1 MKTGSFAPERD
12 MWAWPLKHRSAHAT
26 IASVWQGPRQ
36 GKGIHSL
43 SAFTSYDT
51 TEVLLETDSMTIRLA
66 KIADL
71 DAMLD
76 DVDPVTFDEDERLP
90 YWANLWPSAVGLA
103 RYLDRRVPLGG
114 QRVLELGCGLGLL
127 GVVAARDGARVLCTD
142 YEAEALA
149 FARHNALL
157 NGCCGIRFRLV
168 DWRYPALKRRYDTIL
183 ASDVIYEARNFGPL
197 VALLQRFLAHGGR
210 AFFADPGRPNAV
222 PFFALLRQRGF
233 TYEKVIE
240 PVEWEGHHHIAIYI
254 IRHRSAADLTP
265 LALPDTKKKLQ
276 ARFVQSL
283 TRMRHGRPR
292 HACPAP

>member
-1 MKTGSFAPERD
+1 MLQLLSHNKVRD
-12 MWAWPLKHRSAHAT
+12 R
-26 IASVWQGPRQ
+26 
-36 GKGIHSL
+36 GKAL

-51 TEVLLETDSMTIRLA
+51 TEVHLETDSMTIRLA

-76 DVDPVTFDEDERLP
+76 DVDPITFNEDERLP
-90 YWANLWPSAVGLA
+90 YWADLWPSAIGLA
-103 RYLDRRVPLGG
+103 RYLDRCVPLGG
-114 QRVLELGCGLGLL
+114 QHVLELGCGLGLL

-142 YEAEALA
+142 YELEALA

-157 NGCCGIRFRLV
+157 NGCRHIRTRLV

-197 VALLQRFLAHGGR
+197 VALLQRFLARRGR

-233 TYEKVIE
+233 VYEKVTE
-240 PVEWEGHHHIAIYI
+240 PVEWEGRHCIAIYI
-254 IRHRSAADLTP
+254 IRHRDTAAPTPSSLT
-265 LALPDTKKKLQ
+265 AAKQKLR

-283 TRMRHGRPR
+283 TQSITQSTTQSTSRMRHGRPR